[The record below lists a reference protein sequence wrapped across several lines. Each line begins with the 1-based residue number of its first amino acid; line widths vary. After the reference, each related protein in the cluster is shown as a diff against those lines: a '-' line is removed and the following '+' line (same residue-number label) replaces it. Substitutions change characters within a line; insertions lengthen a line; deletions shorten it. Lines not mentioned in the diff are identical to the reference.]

1 MFQHQNEMVL
11 FKEVGTMRRLSLTL
25 FFSLA
30 VLFLLAPV
38 SARAQW
44 GAGQCLAPGLSASD
58 ALASCRDGLNIDPTH
73 PEVLYK
79 IGWALT
85 EMGDH
90 LEAVLSYRE
99 AIRNQPNYPLA
110 HFGLGKSLEKLGR
123 FDEAIA
129 AYRKALRPNPENAAA
144 EKLDTAAKK
153 RIDSLSAGMQSPKKE
168 EPPRAL
174 AAKKTD
180 RKTEKRRKKAAPLAK
195 RKVER
200 KEGSVSKRP
209 KAGENRPEKRARL
222 DAPKSPKKR
231 TGKGVRKGNFA
242 SRRGRSTNTPSPS
255 SSATGITA
263 KIPRTS
269 QT

>member
-1 MFQHQNEMVL
+1 
-11 FKEVGTMRRLSLTL
+11 MRRLSLTL

-30 VLFLLAPV
+30 VLLLLAPV

-44 GAGQCLAPGLSASD
+44 GAGQSLVPGLSPSAVIESCED
-58 ALASCRDGLNIDPTH
+58 ALAIDPTH

-79 IGWALT
+79 IGWALS
-85 EMGDH
+85 EMGAH
-90 LEAVLSYRE
+90 LDAVASYRE

-110 HFGLGKSLEKLGR
+110 HFGLGKSLEKIGH

-144 EKLDTAAKK
+144 EKLDTAAKN

-180 RKTEKRRKKAAPLAK
+180 RKA
-195 RKVER
+195 
-200 KEGSVSKRP
+200 
-209 KAGENRPEKRARL
+209 EKRARL
-222 DAPKSPKKR
+222 DVQKSPKKMAGESGR
-231 TGKGVRKGNFA
+231 FRFA
-242 SRRGRSTNTPSPS
+242 KGRSTNTPSPS

-263 KIPRTS
+263 KIPKTS
-269 QT
+269 PT